1 VNDLEALEGEDAAF
15 KSPENDY
22 IMAEDHRR
30 PSRFIDPSVLMQ
42 LQKHN
47 MQQEEEVKGQNR
59 HRQSLL

>member
-47 MQQEEEVKGQNR
+47 M
-59 HRQSLL
+59 